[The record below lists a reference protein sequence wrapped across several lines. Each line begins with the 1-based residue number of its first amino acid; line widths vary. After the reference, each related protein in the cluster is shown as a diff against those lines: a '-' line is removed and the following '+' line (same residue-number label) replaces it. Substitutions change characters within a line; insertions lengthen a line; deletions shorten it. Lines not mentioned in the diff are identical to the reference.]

1 MHRSPLSFVL
11 VSLCLALLPQ
21 SAGAQA
27 DIAQI
32 YVMTPK
38 MGMGAEFQTALRQH
52 VQWRAENGDPWTW
65 DVYEV
70 VNGENI
76 GTFIARSGDHEWA
89 DFDTYDA
96 GFGPRGGTNF
106 SETVG
111 PLLEDV
117 TNQITMTD
125 TANAQW
131 PENADDYVMLQ
142 LITLHLKPA
151 HEQEF
156 RQLTGKF
163 HEAILK
169 TNWPAHY
176 AWTYPLS
183 GGMGPTATL
192 VLPFRN
198 WADLEEPETPFPA
211 MLAQAYGDEEATE
224 ILTAYSNCYTHFETS
239 IVRFRP
245 ELSVMSRGM

>member
-1 MHRSPLSFVL
+1 MHRSPLSLVL
-11 VSLCLALLPQ
+11 VSLCLGLLPQ

-27 DIAQI
+27 EIAWI

-65 DVYEV
+65 GVYEI
-70 VNGENI
+70 VNGDNV

-96 GFGPRGGTNF
+96 GFGPRGATNF
-106 SETVG
+106 WATVG
-111 PLLEDV
+111 PLIEGN
-117 TNQITMTD
+117 TSQITMTD
-125 TANAQW
+125 TANARW
-131 PENADDYVMLQ
+131 PENADEYVMFQ

-151 HEQEF
+151 HVEEF
-156 RQLTGKF
+156 TQLIGKF

-198 WADLEEPETPFPA
+198 WADFEEPETSFPA
-211 MLAQAYGDEEATE
+211 MLAQAYGDEEATAL
-224 ILTAYSNCYTHFETS
+224 LTAYSNCYTHSETS
-239 IVRFRP
+239 ILRFRP
-245 ELSVMSRGM
+245 ELSVMPRGM